1 MRLNNTEILLTEPR
15 GFCAGVERAIE
26 IVNRAVEIFDET
38 IYVKHEVVHN
48 KQVIEKLVEKG
59 VIFVDSLDTVPDRSI
74 LIYSAHGV
82 SKEISD
88 SAKKKRLK
96 IFDATCPLV
105 TKVHFEIHKFASQNV
120 DVVLVGHSGHPEV
133 EGTMGQYI
141 SEKGKIHLIE
151 NTDDIEKLN
160 IDNDRL
166 AYVTQTTLSVDDT
179 HNIVANLKKKFP
191 NILGPRKDDICYATQ
206 NRQEAVKKILEFC
219 DSLIVVGS
227 QNSSNS
233 QRLREIGVQY
243 GIKSYLIDD
252 INQISIDDLSGDKV
266 VGITAGA
273 SAPED
278 TVDSLVKFLLS
289 KGAKMSDKNLSFK
302 SENIT
307 FSIPKE
313 LRTTST

>member
-59 VIFVDSLDTVPDRSI
+59 VVFVDSLDIVPDESI

-151 NTDDIEKLN
+151 TTNDIETLN
-160 IDNDRL
+160 IDNDKL

-278 TVDSLVKFLLS
+278 TVESLVKFLLS
-289 KGAKMSDKNLSFK
+289 KGAKMSNRNLSFK